1 MSSATPAVSFMNRHN
16 RVAGLALI
24 AAVFAW
30 LVVPRPAPSPAPTGP
45 ESADPWPA
53 VTRTLITVVVVQ
65 PEDIDR

>member
-1 MSSATPAVSFMNRHN
+1 MSRRN
-16 RVAGLALI
+16 RVAGLALV

-30 LVVPRPAPSPAPTGP
+30 LVVPRPAPSPAPAGP
-45 ESADPWPA
+45 GTADPWPA